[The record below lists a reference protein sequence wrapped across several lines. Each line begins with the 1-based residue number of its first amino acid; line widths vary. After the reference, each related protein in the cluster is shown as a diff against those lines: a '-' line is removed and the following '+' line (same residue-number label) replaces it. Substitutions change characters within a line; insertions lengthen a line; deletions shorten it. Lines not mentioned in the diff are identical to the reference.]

1 MNTRLLSRS
10 GCHWRRSLS
19 VTTYTRT
26 SPKLTAPITLA
37 LVTDLHSTLYGPG
50 QEILLNAIHR
60 QNPDLVLLSGDIA
73 DHKVPLKG
81 ALILLKE
88 LGASYPCFYV
98 SGNHEE
104 WTRQMPKLRSRFAR
118 LGVHPL
124 RGNSVTLRL
133 KGQAIQLGGV
143 DDPHA
148 FVRSHHSGRL
158 SEKWVEQLKR
168 CSRSLS
174 PDCYS
179 ILLSHRPEL
188 TRYYAESG
196 FNLVLCGHA
205 HGGQIRLS
213 FCPGGLLAPH
223 QGFFPKYAGG
233 MYELGGT
240 SMVVSRG
247 LCRNCLPRFGNPP
260 ELVMVRIAPPEK
272 THTSDRP
279 PS

>member
-233 MYELGGT
+233 MYEG
-240 SMVVSRG
+240 SV
-247 LCRNCLPRFGNPP
+247 
-260 ELVMVRIAPPEK
+260 K
-272 THTSDRP
+272 
-279 PS
+279 